1 MKAITKLSAL
11 AFAALLMTALVGAGC
26 KDAVNDPP
34 RAFETN
40 YYPIDEGDR
49 FVYRVDSI
57 DEAGTATDAGEMIST
72 FAFHQVIDGAPYLAR
87 VDSFG
92 GEIDTGYFRDSERG
106 SYIFADTAGLRALV
120 PDSLLAFFGDDS
132 LDAIKVD
139 VEFVALSYPLDA
151 GRYWPVF
158 QVRALVFALVDLEAS
173 AAPRE
178 ELTLELADGERTFE
192 TVPVAY
198 TLTVAAPDTT
208 TGFSTQETFMARA
221 WYAEDVGVVK
231 LEGDAVVL
239 YALDGRFSAA
249 DFNPFEEEPTLPEG
263 KFRRTLTSYERAP

>member
-1 MKAITKLSAL
+1 MKAIAKLSAL
-11 AFAALLMTALVGAGC
+11 ALAAAFLAAGC

-34 RAFETN
+34 REYETN

-49 FVYRVDSI
+49 YVYRVDSL
-57 DEAGTATDAGEMIST
+57 DEAGTPTYAGETIST
-72 FAFHQVIDGAPYLAR
+72 YAFYEIFDGASYLAR

-106 SYIFADTAGLRALV
+106 SYIYADTSGLTALV

-132 LDAIKVD
+132 LDAIDVD

-151 GRYWPVF
+151 GRSWPAF
-158 QVRALVFALVDLEAS
+158 RITALIYSLVGLDAS
-173 AAPRE
+173 VAPRE
-178 ELTLELADGERTFE
+178 ELTLALDDGERTFE
-192 TVPVAY
+192 AVPVSY

-208 TGFSTQETFMARA
+208 TGFAREETFEARA
-221 WYAEDVGVVK
+221 WYAEGVGVVK
-231 LEGDAVVL
+231 IEGDAVVL
-239 YALDGRFSAA
+239 YALDGRFAAA

-263 KFRRTLTSYERAP
+263 KFRRTLTSYERGE

>member
-1 MKAITKLSAL
+1 MKAIAKLSAL
-11 AFAALLMTALVGAGC
+11 ALAAAFLAAGC

-34 RAFETN
+34 REYETN

-49 FVYRVDSI
+49 YVYRVDSL
-57 DEAGTATDAGEMIST
+57 DEAGTPTYAGETIST
-72 FAFHQVIDGAPYLAR
+72 YAFYEIFDGASYLAR

-106 SYIFADTAGLRALV
+106 SYIYADTSGLTALV

-132 LDAIKVD
+132 LDAIDVD

-151 GRYWPVF
+151 GRQWPAF
-158 QVRALVFALVDLEAS
+158 RITALIYSLVGLDAS
-173 AAPRE
+173 VAPRE
-178 ELTLELADGERTFE
+178 ELTLALDDGERTFE
-192 TVPVAY
+192 AVPVSY

-208 TGFSTQETFMARA
+208 TGFAREETFEARA
-221 WYAEDVGVVK
+221 WYAEGVGVVK
-231 LEGDAVVL
+231 IEGDAVVL
-239 YALDGRFSAA
+239 YALDGRFAAA

-263 KFRRTLTSYERAP
+263 KFRRTLTSYERGE